1 MKLTIDVQM
10 DNAAFDPDLRSEA
23 QRILEVA
30 KAAFDFPM
38 DTPYYRK
45 LYDFNGNKVGQIRID
60 SD

>member
-1 MKLTIDVQM
+1 M

-30 KAAFDFPM
+30 KAAFDYPM